1 MVVVRFR
8 RPFRRGLVLPLI
20 AGVVLGAVVFAF
32 MVGGDPL
39 SLTAQGVSG
48 AQAGEAGSD
57 APVTSEQGIRV
68 RVIDGDTIEDRDTG
82 ERIRLENID
91 TPETGDR
98 ARCAAEREA
107 GAAATRAAR
116 EIVAGG
122 TVTVR
127 RTGRTDQYGRTIGF
141 VLVDGRDLGVT
152 LMERGLARPWR
163 GRREAWCAADG
174 SLLPAR

>member
-1 MVVVRFR
+1 MPVLKFPH
-8 RPFRRGLVLPLI
+8 PFRRLVFPAI
-20 AGVVLGAVVFAF
+20 IGISLGALAFAF
-32 MVGGDPL
+32 VGNAGPL
-39 SLTAQGVSG
+39 PFAEESAGSEQASG
-48 AQAGEAGSD
+48 ADSR
-57 APVTSEQGIRV
+57 GIRV

-98 ARCAAEREA
+98 AQCRAEREA
-107 GAAATRAAR
+107 GAAAARAAR

-122 TVTVR
+122 AVTVR
-127 RTGRTDQYGRTIGF
+127 RTGRTDQYGLTIGF

-174 SLLPAR
+174 SLLC